1 MTGYLGFKNSI
12 NRFLPRMMAGHE
24 RDIDEGVAPLYL
36 MRQKPA
42 DPPQQQHRHTNVL
55 DDFQLELERAADNK
69 PP

>member
-1 MTGYLGFKNSI
+1 
-12 NRFLPRMMAGHE
+12 MMAGHE
-24 RDIDEGVAPLYL
+24 RDIDGGVAPLYL

-42 DPPQQQHRHTNVL
+42 DPPQQQHRHINVL